1 MDASDTTGSDWL
13 TRLPFWAVPQARAA
27 FVADVACQLGCLPD
41 ADACAS
47 TLAAERAAAF
57 IHDLLGDPALPAAA
71 RVVAASV
78 QDLGAG
84 HLLPRALQ
92 VMHRPSAGALP
103 ALGCPYPGLRPFR
116 AEEAGRFFGRG
127 QACRRLRRLLAEP
140 LPLPVLLTGPPASG
154 KTSLLHA
161 GILAARAGPA
171 ALFAPGCGDGADVA
185 ALAAALRPA
194 LAASGLAAPDLARVL
209 AAGEP
214 ALSNLLAA
222 VPDPPEP
229 VLIIADGL
237 EQLLGGADADATA
250 VLRALGALAALP
262 GFEVV
267 VCLSAEALGACL
279 AEPALCAA
287 IEAGRIVTLAAP
299 SADLLA
305 WMLGAPLTPRSGA
318 TARRWSEAA
327 ARALAT
333 EAAAAPL
340 PLLHLAAR
348 APALYQAALAGGD
361 ARLASVPDPFGASA
375 DAALAALD
383 AEAVAALPR
392 VLAPLVVLCPTGAPA
407 CCRPVASA
415 HWQAD
420 PAARRLIAAL
430 LGAAP
435 PLLRRLDA
443 GAGAGDGDGDIALA
457 HPGLLRVWPAL
468 ARWLDRRRDAD
479 HLRVRIEAACDAWR
493 RAGRGGEQR
502 WPHEQ
507 LEPARALLAEAGL
520 LAALEQDADLAE
532 FLTPEP
538 SRLIAE
544 LAEPTVGSA
553 RREDIGLRLAH
564 IGDPRPGVLPSAGV
578 PAPRWCALPA
588 GTVMLAGRR
597 AVNLVSFAIA
607 AVPVTQAQFQAFLTA
622 PDGYRDPRCW
632 PNGRVPPPSH
642 AWDVQQRANYP
653 VTQVSRRDAEAFCRW
668 LTRRLGYEV
677 RLPDEGEWQ
686 WAAQSA
692 QEDFLYPWGPDWL
705 PGCANTDE
713 AGIGRTLAVG
723 LYPQGASRQGVCD
736 LAGNIWEWC
745 RGGFDQ
751 AGPAPAATGVIR
763 GGSWRVNRGFAR
775 ADFRIDSL
783 PEERLGSTGFRLA
796 SAAEQAI
803 AAASRAEGPRAE
815 GRGGV
820 PRP

>member
-1 MDASDTTGSDWL
+1 MAASDTTGSDWL

-27 FVADVACQLGCLPD
+27 FAADVACQLGCLPD
-41 ADACAS
+41 ADARAS
-47 TLAAERAAAF
+47 TMAAERAAAF
-57 IHDLLGDPALPAAA
+57 IHDLLADPTLPEAA

-92 VMHRPSAGALP
+92 AMPRPSAAALP

-116 AEEAGRFFGRG
+116 AEEAGCFFGRG

-171 ALFAPGCGDGADVA
+171 ALCAPGCGAGADVA
-185 ALAAALRPA
+185 ALAAALQPA
-194 LAASGLAAPDLARVL
+194 LAASGLAAPDLALAL

-222 VPDPPEP
+222 VPAPPEP
-229 VLIIADGL
+229 VLIVADGL
-237 EQLLGGADADATA
+237 EQLLGGADAGASA

-262 GFEVV
+262 GFDVV

-305 WMLGAPLTPRSGA
+305 WMLAAPLPTRSGA
-318 TARRWSEAA
+318 PAVRRPAA
-327 ARALAT
+327 AVRALAA

-348 APALYQAALAGGD
+348 APALYQAVLAGGEV
-361 ARLASVPDPFGASA
+361 AFPSLPDPFSASS

-407 CCRPVASA
+407 CCRPVALA

-443 GAGAGDGDGDIALA
+443 GAGAGDGDIALA
-457 HPGLLRVWPAL
+457 HQGLLRVWPAL
-468 ARWLDRRRDAD
+468 AQWLERRRDAE

-493 RAGRGGEQR
+493 HAGCGGEQR

-520 LAALEQDADLAE
+520 LAALEQDAHLAD
-532 FLTPEP
+532 FLAPEP

-544 LAEPTVGSA
+544 LAQPAVGSA

-564 IGDPRPGVLPSAGV
+564 IGDPRPGVLPPAGV

-597 AVNLVSFAIA
+597 AVSLASFAIA
-607 AVPVTQAQFQAFLTA
+607 AFPVTQAQFQAFLTA

-632 PNGRVPPPSH
+632 SNGRVPPPSH

-653 VTQVSRRDAEAFCRW
+653 VTQVSRRDATAFCRW
-668 LTRRLGYEV
+668 LTRRLGDEV
-677 RLPDEGEWQ
+677 RLPDEWEWQ

-692 QEDFLYPWGPDWL
+692 REDFLYPWGPDWL
-705 PGCANTDE
+705 PGHANTDE

-745 RGGFDQ
+745 RSGFDY
-751 AGPAPAATGVIR
+751 AGPAPANTGVIR

-775 ADFRIDSL
+775 ADFRLDSL

-796 SAAEQAI
+796 SSAEQAI